1 MKLLFVDN
9 KSMQNSIRLGLLEQ
23 MAHHAVHLTD
33 KYEDAMIYYNTYKP
47 ELVLI
52 DFSIDIG
59 LKTLNKILETNPT
72 QHIITISDS
81 FDCSEILG
89 CDYCTQNY
97 MKKRVLKK
105 KGIHDL
111 LYLIENFSDMPCEF
125 ANKFDDCPSD
135 NESAQE

>member
-1 MKLLFVDN
+1 MKLLFIDN

-23 MAHHAVHLTD
+23 MAHHQVYLTD
-33 KYEDAMIYYNTYKP
+33 KLDDTMIYYKTHKP

-59 LKTLNKILETNPT
+59 LKALQKILEHNPT
-72 QHIITISDS
+72 QHVITISDS

-89 CDYCTQNY
+89 CDYCVENY
-97 MKKRVLKK
+97 KKKRVIKK

-111 LYLIENFSDMPCEF
+111 LYLIENFSEMPCEF
-125 ANKFDDCPSD
+125 SNKFENCVSDDK
-135 NESAQE
+135 NVTE